1 MIEIILKVKNDSGT
15 YWKTD
20 MFWSLSDSRENA
32 KIHTLTMNGEIKYHL
47 LTNLIAVHNSYI
59 EDKTNF
65 DVNFYNNCKIGYDII
80 KFKDTID
87 FEFIKNGPF
96 EYQIKYDSNK
106 NIFKLI
112 DIRRKIKL

>member
-15 YWKTD
+15 YWKID

-65 DVNFYNNCKIGYDII
+65 DVNFYNNCKNAKPEEYKQLFDELENIVGYNLDPKTKINYP
-80 KFKDTID
+80 
-87 FEFIKNGPF
+87 EFTS
-96 EYQIKYDSNK
+96 YW
-106 NIFKLI
+106 
-112 DIRRKIKL
+112 R